1 MADDSRIQKFQELL
15 AKDPRDPMLHFGLG
29 NELSKSGRFAETV
42 ESFEEAIRVNPNY
55 TAAYRQLG
63 KSLEKLGRKDEAR
76 HRLHSRIQRRT
87 APAQRP
93 ARQFGGPRS
102 RFSKRKPAAPFVF
115 PPYQGRA

>member
-1 MADDSRIQKFQELL
+1 MADDSRIQKVQELL

-29 NELSKSGRFAETV
+29 NELSKNGRFAEAV

-76 HRLHSRIQRRT
+76 RSYKDGIAAGLETGDLQTVKEMKVFLRRLGADSE
-87 APAQRP
+87 A
-93 ARQFGGPRS
+93 
-102 RFSKRKPAAPFVF
+102 
-115 PPYQGRA
+115 